1 MAVDLATLLPQTG
14 DMRLL
19 DALLLHEPER
29 TVCGVDPLRSGL
41 FDNGRGVLPAWLALE
56 YMAQCAAVHGALALG
71 GPDAAPPPNAMLLGA
86 RRLSL
91 HVPHLE
97 LRPLEVEASLRGAS
111 GGLVAFDCS
120 LRDAERGTLLAAG
133 RLNVYTLAANTG
145 QGESPH
151 GS

>member
-86 RRLSL
+86 
-91 HVPHLE
+91 LE